1 MTESYL
7 ANRDIHSLWSDR
19 VAKNKQY
26 RKVFTLAKNI
36 SYMIKSTATCYH
48 LIKLTVQATVDR
60 RSCEKTHT
68 TTQQKLFRVS
78 PLLADKTQRKS
89 DSAHKSE

>member
-36 SYMIKSTATCYH
+36 SYMIKSTAFV
-48 LIKLTVQATVDR
+48 II
-60 RSCEKTHT
+60 
-68 TTQQKLFRVS
+68 
-78 PLLADKTQRKS
+78 
-89 DSAHKSE
+89 